1 MTAQH
6 RITLTLTT
14 LLAAMFALLAIAAA
28 VGSAGG
34 STGSSGISGGSG
46 GTSAL
51 LPWQH
56 AKSAPVY
63 AKVVYHPHQM
73 CDEIHHKAIQSPAV
87 NP

>member
-28 VGSAGG
+28 VGSSGG
-34 STGSSGISGGSG
+34 STGNSGGSG
-46 GTSAL
+46 GTSGL
-51 LPWQH
+51 LPWHQ
-56 AKSAPVY
+56 AKPAPVY

-73 CDEIHHKAIQSPAV
+73 CDELRHKATKSPAV

>member
-28 VGSAGG
+28 VGSSGS
-34 STGSSGISGGSG
+34 STGNTGGSG

-51 LPWQH
+51 LPWHQAV
-56 AKSAPVY
+56 AKPDF
-63 AKVVYHPHQM
+63 KVVYHPHQM
-73 CDEIHHKAIQSPAV
+73 CDELRHKATKSPAV